1 MFLIVFL
8 LFVMYAPNYL
18 GHSDNYIMANPLVT
32 PAHIVPE
39 WYFLPFYAILRSIPD
54 KLGGIVLLLAAIAIL
69 FVLPFITED
78 RVRNGSFR
86 ELHKL
91 GFYSFV
97 VICLY
102 LGWLGGKPIE
112 YPFLQLGQIIT
123 VLYFGYLGSVLSLI
137 NT

>member
-1 MFLIVFL
+1 M
-8 LFVMYAPNYL
+8 
-18 GHSDNYIMANPLVT
+18 
-32 PAHIVPE
+32 
-39 WYFLPFYAILRSIPD
+39 
-54 KLGGIVLLLAAIAIL
+54 LAAIVIL

-78 RVRNGSFR
+78 RIRNGSFR

-91 GFYSFV
+91 GFYFFV

-123 VLYFGYLGSVLSLI
+123 VLYFGYLGSVVSLI
-137 NT
+137 NV